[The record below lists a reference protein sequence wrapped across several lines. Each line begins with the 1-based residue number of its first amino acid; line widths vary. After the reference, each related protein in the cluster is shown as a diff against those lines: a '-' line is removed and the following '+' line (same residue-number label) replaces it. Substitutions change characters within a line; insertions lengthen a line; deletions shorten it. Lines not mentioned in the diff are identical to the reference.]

1 MITQQEDRFDR
12 VALHQLQTE
21 RLRAMIEVIVPAN
34 KFYARKWTDAG
45 IDGKSIHERAD
56 ISRLPFT
63 TKSEIQADQAAHPP
77 YGSILT
83 FLASEYC
90 RLHQTSGTSG
100 QPLRWLDTAD
110 SWKNLLRCWEAFFR
124 IIDLRREDR
133 LFFPFSFGPFL
144 GFWTAF
150 EAASRRGYF
159 CIPGGGMSSS
169 ARLKILQDNSA
180 TVVFCTPTYAMHLA
194 EVADEERFDLAGST
208 VRALVVAGEPG
219 GSIGTTR
226 ARIESA
232 WGARVFDHCGLT
244 EVGPVGIE
252 CPDNPAGLHLLESEY
267 LVEVIDSDSGRAIEP
282 GQLGE
287 LVLTN
292 LGRVGSPLIR
302 YRTGDLVRVDPRS
315 CPCGRHLIRLDG
327 GILGRTDDMIHVRGN
342 NLYPS
347 ALEAVIRR
355 FPAVTE
361 FRLEVDQTRP
371 LAELRIDLEVVDSS
385 KAEEV
390 LAQVEHAIREELLFR
405 AEIRIVEKGS
415 LPRFEMK
422 ARRLVYRS

>member
-1 MITQQEDRFDR
+1 MTQQEDRFDR
-12 VALHQLQTE
+12 AALQQLQTE
-21 RLRAMIEVIVPAN
+21 KLRAMLSKIVPAN
-34 KFYARKWTDAG
+34 KFYARKWADAG
-45 IDGKSIHERAD
+45 VDVNLISEPAD
-56 ISRLPFT
+56 VSRLPFT
-63 TKSEIQADQAAHPP
+63 TKSEIQADQADHPP

-83 FLASEYC
+83 YPVSHYC

-100 QPLRWLDTAD
+100 QPLRWLDTTE
-110 SWKNLLRCWEAFFR
+110 SWTTLLRCWDAFFR
-124 IIDLRREDR
+124 IIGVRHDDR

-150 EAASRRGYF
+150 AAAAWKGYF

-194 EVADEERFDLAGST
+194 EVADQENFDLAASS
-208 VRALVVAGEPG
+208 VRAIVVAGEPG

-226 ARIESA
+226 ARIETA

-244 EVGPVGIE
+244 EVGPIGIE
-252 CPDNPAGLHLLESEY
+252 CLENPAGLHLLESEY
-267 LVEVIDSDSGRAIEP
+267 LVEVIDSDSGRTIQP
-282 GQLGE
+282 GSLGE

-292 LGRVGSPLIR
+292 LGRIGSPLIR
-302 YRTGDLVRVDPRS
+302 YRTGDIVRLDPRP
-315 CPCGRHLIRLDG
+315 CPCGRQLIRLDG
-327 GILGRTDDMIHVRGN
+327 GILGRTDDMIHIRGN

-355 FPAVTE
+355 FPAVSE

-371 LAELRIDLEVVDSS
+371 LAELRIDLEVADSTV
-385 KAEEV
+385 ANEAR
-390 LAQVEHAIREELLFR
+390 AQVEHAIREEFLFR
-405 AEIRIVEKGS
+405 AEVRIVEQGT